1 MNPLLRLL
9 FFSLISSKAPESID
23 GSLKYVAIFES
34 SAKFSAKIDVVEMEP
49 KTKEDSIL
57 NEVTKNFFEQLGTEI
72 YSLSTRDSVYCYL
85 DSAVI
90 SRQIVESGTMQSS
103 KVTYNIAHKNYYY
116 KSGRFFLFE
125 PRGEELFDESEYEPY
140 FFLAKGGILHGYPT
154 DIYTNQDKSSKIW
167 IATGLPNHINT
178 GIPIRNPPGAILK
191 YEKIKGKMRVNSE
204 LLELKAY

>member
-1 MNPLLRLL
+1 MSPFLTLLICVW
-9 FFSLISSKAPESID
+9 FSTKTEKSPK
-23 GSLKYVAIFES
+23 GSPVYVAIFES
-34 SAKFSAKIDVVEMEP
+34 SVTFSAKIDIVEKEL

-90 SRQIVESGTMQSS
+90 SRQIVDSGTMQSS

-125 PRGEELFDESEYEPY
+125 PKEEELFEESEYEPY
-140 FFLAKGGILHGYPT
+140 FFLAKGEILHDYPT
-154 DIYTNQDKSSKIW
+154 DIYTNKDKSSKIW

-204 LLELKAY
+204 LLEIKAY